1 MRRVVERTVFLRP
14 LNYLRIR
21 HPYAL
26 KYNWL
31 YPLVLGGVISF
42 GVLKLGLAVDAFK
55 DGGLILSLIP
65 LLSVL
70 CPFYIAALAAV
81 STFAGNETV
90 DRPFEMRKPVLLSVM
105 GDGGDWEDIEVTPRH
120 FLSMLFGYSTA
131 LSLFL
136 LLLAIFS
143 PLAISA
149 FQKVLQG
156 YVNYLLTVSLCMF
169 LFLFAQLILGTLLG
183 VYFLADKIH
192 RK

>member
-1 MRRVVERTVFLRP
+1 MIHFVERTVFLRP

-31 YPLVLGGVISF
+31 FPLFLGGVISF
-42 GVLKLGLAVDAFK
+42 GALKLGSAGDAFK
-55 DGGLILSLIP
+55 DGGLIFSLIP
-65 LLSVL
+65 LLSIL
-70 CPFYIAALAAV
+70 SPFYIAALAAV
-81 STFAGNETV
+81 STFGGNKTV
-90 DRPFEMRKPVLLSVM
+90 DHPFEMRKPVLLSVM

-131 LSLFL
+131 LSLL
-136 LLLAIFS
+136 LLMLAIFS
-143 PLAISA
+143 PLILAA
-149 FQKVLQG
+149 FQKVLPG
-156 YVNYLLTVSLCMF
+156 YASYGLSAFLCVFFF
-169 LFLFAQLILGTLLG
+169 LFSQLILGTLLG

>member
-1 MRRVVERTVFLRP
+1 MIHFVERTVFLRP

-31 YPLVLGGVISF
+31 FPFFLGGAISF
-42 GVLKLGLAVDAFK
+42 GVLKLGSAGDAFK
-55 DGGLILSLIP
+55 NGGLIFSLIP
-65 LLSVL
+65 LLSIL
-70 CPFYIAALAAV
+70 SPFYIAALAAV
-81 STFAGNETV
+81 STFGGNEAV
-90 DRPFEMRKPVLLSVM
+90 DRPFAMRKPVLLSVM

-131 LSLFL
+131 LSLLL

-143 PLAISA
+143 SLILAA
-149 FQKVLQG
+149 FQKVLSG
-156 YVNYLLTVSLCMF
+156 YASYGLSAFLCIFFF
-169 LFLFAQLILGTLLG
+169 LFSQLILSTLLG

>member
-1 MRRVVERTVFLRP
+1 MIRFVERTVFLRP

-31 YPLVLGGVISF
+31 YPLFLGGVISF
-42 GVLKLGLAVDAFK
+42 GFLKLGSAADAFK
-55 DGGLILSLIP
+55 DGGVILSLIP
-65 LLSVL
+65 LLSIL
-70 CPFYIAALAAV
+70 SPFYIAALAAV
-81 STFAGNETV
+81 STFTGNKSV
-90 DRPFEMRKPVLLSVM
+90 DLPFEMRKPVLLYVM

-131 LSLFL
+131 LSLLL

-143 PLAISA
+143 PLALSALQKIPSGYASYGLSA
-149 FQKVLQG
+149 FLCVF
-156 YVNYLLTVSLCMF
+156 LL
-169 LFLFAQLILGTLLG
+169 LFSQLVLGTLLG